1 MSKDGIVYKHI
12 WDTFRAVE
20 FAPDDISAIESNP
33 NRNGEITKLHYL
45 KWSVALRILT
55 ENFPDHKIEFERF
68 DRGGKVYD
76 VMYYASEG
84 CSVHC
89 TITIEGVSRDMWLA
103 VTDYRHNVTTQMKIC
118 QRLQN
123 ALHGQVSGVVQ
134 LEVEIYEGK
143 YVEPA
148 EAQMKTKKSVNC
160 GRADLFRFGIM
171 VQSAINKGSLRLF

>member
-20 FAPDDISAIESNP
+20 FADDDISVIESKP
-33 NRNGEITKLHYL
+33 DRHGVITKLHYL

-76 VMYYASEG
+76 VMYYPCEAA
-84 CSVHC
+84 SVHC

-103 VTDYRHNVTTQMKIC
+103 VSDYRHNAVTNPDARDINDSKMRCIVKC
-118 QRLQN
+118 L
-123 ALHGQVSGVVQ
+123 ALFGLGI
-134 LEVEIYEGK
+134 EIYEGK
-143 YVEPA
+143 YVEP
-148 EAQMKTKKSVNC
+148 V
-160 GRADLFRFGIM
+160 GADDEN
-171 VQSAINKGSLRLF
+171 QASE

>member
-20 FAPDDISAIESNP
+20 FAPDDISAIESKP
-33 NRNGEITKLHYL
+33 DRHGVVTKLHYL

-89 TITIEGVSRDMWLA
+89 TVTIEGVSRDMWLA
-103 VTDYRHNVTTQMKIC
+103 VTDYRHNSLTNPDATDISNSKMRCMVKC
-118 QRLQN
+118 L
-123 ALHGQVSGVVQ
+123 ALFGLGI
-134 LEVEIYEGK
+134 EIYEGK

-148 EAQMKTKKSVNC
+148 GVDNENQKS
-160 GRADLFRFGIM
+160 D
-171 VQSAINKGSLRLF
+171 